1 MAYLFYKRNADNT
14 FYATDIENK
23 VFKVVSDPE
32 FSQDSVV
39 CNVLKNNVAE
49 FNTIQLNA
57 QISANQ
63 DLFTTIQEI
72 DFNNRIF
79 LVKSYIED
87 NL

>member
-14 FYATDIENK
+14 FYAMDAENK
-23 VFKVVSDPE
+23 VFKVVSDPD

-39 CNVLKNNVAE
+39 CTVLKNNVAE

-57 QISANQ
+57 QIVANQ
-63 DLFTTIQEI
+63 DLFTAIQEI

-79 LVKSYIED
+79 SVKSYIED